1 MGNIVKF
8 STPVSVNSIKSGG
21 FNIGVNATPADLTE
35 FYTGICP
42 INGGYTIY
50 INKASN
56 GPSIYAPQNDTDLVN
71 ITKILGGNVSTV
83 AEALVWINSQS
94 NMTVTNTNY
103 PSIVTNGLVI
113 NLDAGFVSSYPK
125 GGTEWK
131 DLSGNGI
138 NGNLI
143 NGVSYNS
150 VNGGSLVFDGT
161 DDVCRF
167 PANTFTTGSP
177 QNGTFIIDMTFPVLN
192 TSVSTILF
200 SDGGTTNNL
209 IYLYRNTNFA
219 VNSYSW
225 LIYTNVGARLLGGT
239 YSPGER
245 YQVAYTFDSLGNVAA
260 YRDGALINS
269 STWPAG
275 STSWNRVG
283 TLIPFVR
290 PSSPGNTGSI
300 SSFMYYNRALSAAEI
315 LQNYYADL
323 ERLIPTNGLVLSL
336 DAQNTNL
343 YATSP
348 TTAYDISGNGN
359 NGTLI
364 NGVQYVG
371 DADGSWRF
379 DGIND
384 HINIPY
390 SSYWDNNVFGN
401 ATNFTISC
409 WAKCSSFYNW
419 TCLIQKSPN
428 SGFYSESEGAAIWV
442 NASGFQGVFGNG
454 SPSNPPGY
462 GNIWS
467 YSTTDTNS
475 WFHLLF
481 TGDGTNGRFYVNG
494 VLVIVQPLSRTI
506 SVVTSTNGPRFGIRG
521 GGSFFSGRIGNVLL
535 YTRALSQTEIT
546 TTFNATRARY
556 GL

>member
-56 GPSIYAPQNDTDLVN
+56 GPSIYTPQNDTDLVN
-71 ITKILGGNVSTV
+71 ITKILGGSVST
-83 AEALVWINSQS
+83 AEQALVWINSQS
-94 NMTVTNTNY
+94 NMTVVNVNY

-125 GGTEWK
+125 GGTQWN

-138 NGNLI
+138 NGELI

-161 DDVCRF
+161 DDTCRF

-209 IYLYRNTNFA
+209 IYLYRNTNFG

-225 LIYTNVGARLLGGT
+225 LIYTNVGARLLGVT

-275 STSWNRVG
+275 STSWNRAG

-290 PSSPGNTGSI
+290 PSSTGNTGSI

-323 ERLIPTNGLVLSL
+323 ERLIPTNGLILSL

-348 TTAYDISGNGN
+348 TTTYDISGNGN

-371 DADGSWRF
+371 DADGSWGF
-379 DGIND
+379 DATNDRIYAESNVLITNDFTFTVWAKRDGNSSTSIGGI
-384 HINIPY
+384 
-390 SSYWDNNVFGN
+390 FGN
-401 ATNFTISC
+401 HIHTELSGANIYFV
-409 WAKCSSFYNW
+409 N
-419 TCLIQKSPN
+419 N
-428 SGFYSESEGAAIWV
+428 STTVSMSA
-442 NASGFQGVFGNG
+442 GNG
-454 SPSNPPGY
+454 VTRPAHNVSIPRLNTLW
-462 GNIWS
+462 N
-467 YSTTDTNS
+467 
-475 WFHLLF
+475 
-481 TGDGTNGRFYVNG
+481 FYVIRYSGTTYQLYFNG
-494 VLVIVQPLSRTI
+494 VLLDSRTATVVQSLNTNKYSLGVWALSYLSEYYLNGKI
-506 SVVTSTNGPRFGIRG
+506 SQCSTYN
-521 GGSFFSGRIGNVLL
+521 
-535 YTRALSQTEIT
+535 RALTQTEIT
-546 TTFNATRARY
+546 TIFNATRARY

>member
-94 NMTVTNTNY
+94 NMTVVNVNY

-125 GGTEWK
+125 GGTQWN

-138 NGNLI
+138 NGDLI

-150 VNGGSLVFDGT
+150 VNGGSLVFDGA
-161 DDVCRF
+161 DDTCRF
-167 PANTFTTGSP
+167 PTNTFTTGSP

-200 SDGGTTNNL
+200 NDGGTTNNL
-209 IYLYRNTNFA
+209 IYLYRNTNFG

-275 STSWNRVG
+275 STSWNRAG

-315 LQNYYADL
+315 LQNYYAGL
-323 ERLIPTNGLVLSL
+323 ERFIPTNGLILSL

-359 NGTLI
+359 NGALL
-364 NGVQYVG
+364 NGTQYVG
-371 DADGSWRF
+371 DVDGSWRF
-379 DGIND
+379 DATNDRIYAESNVLITNDFTFTVWAKRDGNSSTSIGGI
-384 HINIPY
+384 
-390 SSYWDNNVFGN
+390 FGN
-401 ATNFTISC
+401 HIHTELSGANIYFV
-409 WAKCSSFYNW
+409 N
-419 TCLIQKSPN
+419 N
-428 SGFYSESEGAAIWV
+428 STTVSMSA
-442 NASGFQGVFGNG
+442 GNG
-454 SPSNPPGY
+454 VTRPAHNVSIPRLNTLW
-462 GNIWS
+462 N
-467 YSTTDTNS
+467 
-475 WFHLLF
+475 
-481 TGDGTNGRFYVNG
+481 FYVIRYSGTTYQLYFNG
-494 VLVIVQPLSRTI
+494 VLLDSRTATVVQSLNTNKYSLGVWAFSYLSEYYLNGKI
-506 SVVTSTNGPRFGIRG
+506 SQCSTYN
-521 GGSFFSGRIGNVLL
+521 
-535 YTRALSQTEIT
+535 RALTQTEIT

>member
-56 GPSIYAPQNDTDLVN
+56 GPSIYTPQNDTDLVN
-71 ITKILGGNVSTV
+71 ITKILGGSVSTV
-83 AEALVWINSQS
+83 GEALVWINSQS
-94 NMTVTNTNY
+94 NMTVVNVNY

-125 GGTEWK
+125 GGTQWN

-138 NGNLI
+138 NGELI

-161 DDVCRF
+161 DDTCRF
-167 PANTFTTGSP
+167 PTNTFTTGSP

-209 IYLYRNTNFA
+209 IYLYRNTNFG

-269 STWPAG
+269 STWPTG
-275 STSWNRVG
+275 STSWNRAG

-315 LQNYYADL
+315 LQNYYAGL
-323 ERLIPTNGLVLSL
+323 ERLIPTNGLILSL

-359 NGTLI
+359 NGVLL
-364 NGVQYVG
+364 NGTQYVG
-371 DADGSWRF
+371 DVDGSWGF
-379 DGIND
+379 DATNDRIYAESNVLITNDFTFTVWAKRDGNSSTSIGGI
-384 HINIPY
+384 
-390 SSYWDNNVFGN
+390 FGN
-401 ATNFTISC
+401 HIHTELSGANLFFRN
-409 WAKCSSFYNW
+409 SS
-419 TCLIQKSPN
+419 TTV
-428 SGFYSESEGAAIWV
+428 EMAA
-442 NASGFQGVFGNG
+442 GNG
-454 SPSNPPGY
+454 VTRPSFQISIPRLNTLW
-462 GNIWS
+462 N
-467 YSTTDTNS
+467 
-475 WFHLLF
+475 
-481 TGDGTNGRFYVNG
+481 FYVIRYSGTTYQLYFNG
-494 VLVIVQPLSRTI
+494 VLLDSRTAPVVQSLNTNKYSLGVWAFSYLSEYYLNGKI
-506 SVVTSTNGPRFGIRG
+506 SQCSTYN
-521 GGSFFSGRIGNVLL
+521 
-535 YTRALSQTEIT
+535 RALTQTEIT
-546 TTFNATRARY
+546 TIFNATRARY

>member
-71 ITKILGGNVSTV
+71 ITKILGGSVSTV
-83 AEALVWINSQS
+83 GEALVWINSQS
-94 NMTVTNTNY
+94 NMTVVNVNY

-125 GGTEWK
+125 GGTGWR

-138 NGNLI
+138 NGELI

-161 DDVCRF
+161 DDTCRF

-209 IYLYRNTNFA
+209 IYLYRNTNFG

-323 ERLIPTNGLVLSL
+323 ERLIPTNGLILSL

-359 NGTLI
+359 NGILL
-364 NGVQYVG
+364 NGTQYLG
-371 DADGSWRF
+371 SADGSWRF
-379 DGIND
+379 DGVDDYINCGNSSTFNVNQFSAGFWVNLSISAVKEIFMKNNNSNNGIGPFEIWQSGRRIQ
-384 HINIPY
+384 HRINGILVSGTTDLILGKWYLITLTYNQVNRILYINEIQENSNAY
-390 SSYWDNNVFGN
+390 STPLNVSTGN
-401 ATNFTISC
+401 VTIGAYGNGEYPFNGNISEVF
-409 WAKCSSFYNW
+409 FYN
-419 TCLIQKSPN
+419 
-428 SGFYSESEGAAIWV
+428 
-442 NASGFQGVFGNG
+442 
-454 SPSNPPGY
+454 
-462 GNIWS
+462 
-467 YSTTDTNS
+467 
-475 WFHLLF
+475 
-481 TGDGTNGRFYVNG
+481 
-494 VLVIVQPLSRTI
+494 
-506 SVVTSTNGPRFGIRG
+506 
-521 GGSFFSGRIGNVLL
+521 
-535 YTRALSQTEIT
+535 RALSQSEISIIY
-546 TTFNATRARY
+546 NAKKTRY